1 MAERAIIVHSL
12 DHALTAAAAAAELGV
27 PVTIASAPG
36 AAAYLGAPW
45 FRELLGLVAAAHP
58 DVAMTGIL
66 DCADRPGHAL
76 AAVRAGLGRVRFT
89 GRRATAE
96 KLRAI
101 AAATGAEIVTG
112 RLSTLDLLDQADPA
126 SACRAWLAKGR
137 TR

>member
-12 DHALTAAAAAAELGV
+12 DHALAAAAAAAALGV

-45 FRELLGLVAAAHP
+45 FRELLERVGEAHP
-58 DVAMTGIL
+58 KVAVTGIL
-66 DCADRPGHAL
+66 DCADRPGHVL

-96 KLRAI
+96 RLRAI
-101 AAATGAEIVTG
+101 ASASGAKLVTG
-112 RLSTLDLLDQADPA
+112 RLVALDLLDEADPPG
-126 SACRAWLAKGR
+126 ACRAWLAKGR
-137 TR
+137 AP